1 MLYVYVIK
9 NLPWSFCA
17 ALALLTGPAS
27 LAGEQPIG
35 ERRTVPAGVS
45 GMESLDE
52 EWLHAVWTQVDEMV
66 KEETR
71 LKTPV
76 SSAGVP
82 PPGKEIDLFDRLYYR
97 GGKRYPGR
105 EEIRRAILVLE
116 EAVAADPKSEG
127 APKQM
132 FLVAQC
138 YQKLG
143 RLVEANSLYTRLT
156 RDHPGTPWAAR
167 ASKAL
172 AKLAGSGRA
181 TR

>member
-1 MLYVYVIK
+1 MVKTV
-9 NLPWSFCA
+9 PWAFCV
-17 ALALLTGPAS
+17 ALVLLTGPAS
-27 LAGEQPIG
+27 LAGEEPAVS

-52 EWLHAVWTQVDEMV
+52 EWLHAVWTQVDKMV
-66 KEETR
+66 KEEIR

-76 SSAGVP
+76 SGAGVP
-82 PPGKEIDLFDRLYYR
+82 PPRQEIDLFDRLYFR

-105 EEIRRAILVLE
+105 EEIRRAVLVLQ
-116 EAVAADPKSEG
+116 EAVAANRKSEG
-127 APKQM
+127 APKQI
-132 FLVAQC
+132 FLIAQC

-143 RLVEANSLYTRLT
+143 GLVEANSLYTRLT

-181 TR
+181 IR